1 MTHPPKVIR
10 IAVSAMFFM
19 AGLIFSSWASRIG
32 TIQQKLNLSEAE
44 LGAVLFALPVGLILS
59 LPISGW
65 AVTKI
70 GSKKVLAAAL
80 TLYGLALISLG
91 LSTTVPMLVGC
102 LVVFGLGSNA
112 VNISVNTQAVATE
125 AMYPKPIL
133 ASFHGLW
140 SLAGF
145 LGAGIGTLMI
155 GYNIM
160 PVIHFSGIAIVSTT
174 TIFICWKYFHEDGAK
189 KTDGEKTR
197 AFVMPDK
204 SLITLGVIAFCS
216 MVIEGAMF
224 DWSVIYFKKVIM
236 AVGAWQG
243 AGYTAGMCFMAAGR
257 FVADW
262 FSHKFG
268 LKATLQVSGAL
279 STIGLLTLVIFPYL
293 YPAIIGFMFVG
304 AGISSVVP
312 MVYSAAGRSL
322 TMKPGAA
329 IAAVSTIS
337 FLGFLIGPPVI
348 GFLAGLFTLK
358 ISFVFL
364 AVMGVCVIAFSTK
377 AKV

>member
-1 MTHPPKVIR
+1 MKYPPKIVR
-10 IAVSAMFFM
+10 IAVAAMFFM
-19 AGLIFSSWASRIG
+19 AGLVFSSWASRIA
-32 TIQQKLNLSEAE
+32 TIQQKLHLSDAQ
-44 LGAVLFALPVGLILS
+44 LGAVLFALPVGLMLS
-59 LPISGW
+59 LPISGF

-70 GSKKVLAAAL
+70 GSRKVLAASL
-80 TLYGLALISLG
+80 TLYGLALVSLG
-91 LSTTVPMLVGC
+91 FAANVYALVGC

-125 AMYPKPIL
+125 ALYPKPIL

-155 GYNIM
+155 GSNIL
-160 PVIHFSGIAIVSTT
+160 PEIHFTGIAIV
-174 TIFICWKYFHEDGAK
+174 TIIAIIVCWKYLHHDNSREDTGP
-189 KTDGEKTR
+189 

-204 SLITLGVIAFCS
+204 SLVTLGVIAFCS

-224 DWSVIYFKKVIM
+224 DWSVIYFKKIVL
-236 AVGAWQG
+236 AQGAWIG

-268 LKATLQVSGAL
+268 LKTTLQVSGLL
-279 STIGLLTLVIFPYL
+279 STIGLVTVVVFPTLI
-293 YPAIIGFMFVG
+293 PAIIGFMFVG

-312 MVYSAAGRSL
+312 MVYSAAGKSV
-322 TMKPGAA
+322 TMKPAAA

-337 FLGFLIGPPVI
+337 FMGFLIGPPII

-358 ISFVFL
+358 ISFLFL
-364 AVMGVCVIAFSTK
+364 AAMGICVVAFSTK